1 MNEKIKKKFYFYPQF
16 ERANNFKSMQNKME
30 RSQSLDIYETTTSN
44 FTDRITTLPKRIR
57 TQSEIIHGSRIDNP
71 NSSFQARNVGFKGFA
86 PRELFGPESLGGT
99 PTEGGDHSN
108 LEESDF
114 GRFLGDS
121 GGNEM
126 EDDPGMIPLDDDST
140 DRMTQGS
147 LTDWEVL
154 RRTDSVSENSSDQN
168 PGRSN
173 LVIGFFEVLRH
184 AVVLLP
190 DSDLSIVL
198 NDTGMNSLEKCR
210 MLWE

>member
-1 MNEKIKKKFYFYPQF
+1 
-16 ERANNFKSMQNKME
+16 
-30 RSQSLDIYETTTSN
+30 
-44 FTDRITTLPKRIR
+44 
-57 TQSEIIHGSRIDNP
+57 
-71 NSSFQARNVGFKGFA
+71 
-86 PRELFGPESLGGT
+86 
-99 PTEGGDHSN
+99 
-108 LEESDF
+108 
-114 GRFLGDS
+114 
-121 GGNEM
+121 M

-198 NDTGMNSLEKCR
+198 NDTGMNSLKK
-210 MLWE
+210 MLYESEYRRTITRTRPKI

>member
-1 MNEKIKKKFYFYPQF
+1 MKNTSKFYFYPQF

-71 NSSFQARNVGFKGFA
+71 NSSFQARNVGFKNFA

-121 GGNEM
+121 GGMNLNNEM
-126 EDDPGMIPLDDDST
+126 EDDSAPLDEDSNC
-140 DRMTQGS
+140 DAERMTQGS

-198 NDTGMNSLEKCR
+198 NDTGMNSR
-210 MLWE
+210 SRGSS